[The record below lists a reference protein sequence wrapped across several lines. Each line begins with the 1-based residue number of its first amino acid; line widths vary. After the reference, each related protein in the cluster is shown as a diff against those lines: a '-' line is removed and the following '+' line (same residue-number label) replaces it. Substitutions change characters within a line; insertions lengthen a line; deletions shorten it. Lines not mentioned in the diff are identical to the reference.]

1 MKVKLQNKIIQGLII
16 FLTLFFMAAGIA
28 SAVDDDVPFFAG
40 NTGNPNV
47 FLIFD
52 NSDSMQD
59 SPYLRDDGNTYRPST
74 YWRRGVT
81 VDGNGTIA
89 EDGNGNIIYDNY
101 KYVSTDTSLS
111 LPGANPPTLPGLG
124 TRSSTVTY
132 IAGPSSDRIYD
143 SSVDWTDASVAGWS
157 AFAANYRYWKVKIT
171 DANGVEQIRT
181 ITSRSTGGRWYVDQ
195 NIDYSG
201 PGPYT
206 YEIMTGLP
214 GGVTLSDT
222 SHLDR
227 VYDRHFDWSTIT
239 DWSSFSNNYRYKIL
253 EIYEGANAGE
263 TRGIYSYSSGSRY
276 WRLDSPLPVPCDYTT
291 RYRILGTN
299 DDNKYA
305 YGGNH
310 PDSKLYQAK
319 KALTAFLESNSI
331 QSNGEYRL
339 NMGFAT
345 YMSARIPRV
354 RAKYYRKRA
363 GTTTTTPE
371 HWTTRWYATRRQNA
385 SDRTYY
391 NATGGDSFTITNLGK
406 TAPHGSTAW
415 STSYEYTSVSVGDE
429 IDRLFHEG
437 DCDEQIIVYKI
448 TSISDSPTDS
458 LPNRKKFVLKSRTDL
473 SYDDAGYVGG
483 YDAFTWRS
491 QTFYTEAEC
500 AAYTIPDPDGS
511 GWSPVSNDA
520 GDPYQTCYQAP
531 TICQHTA
538 ETTTST
544 GDYYQTYTWKDT
556 YGDYSITDPATP
568 GYVDPVTGMVTPY
581 KGHCSGI
588 PGNDWLCSSPDPE
601 PDGDGYGDW
610 TLLEADL
617 VDVPVNSNGDLGTIR
632 SVIFDYSY
640 FRYPGEGTDDR
651 PHAWSN
657 RRAYYNGDIANR
669 WIYQYSNWKNKAKW
683 RDDMQPAEAFPADV
697 GDEKANHTGDD
708 QVVFVNLPTFAEGDD
723 ETGDNVDAILNYI
736 NLSRVPYPYDTRYVN
751 TMMPYTSSL
760 AVNSSQAVA
769 GKGTPLEATLRDALR
784 YYTSYISQDSYTL
797 GGCRNNYIILLT
809 DGLDT
814 CADGA
819 DQDARNAKVIAAAED
834 LYNLSIGDVPTPIK
848 TFVIGFG
855 LDASSAASLNAIAA
869 AGGTGQAYFA
879 TNVQELVEVLSEDI
893 MDEIQGD
900 SYTRSA
906 PVLTRLQEG
915 DTVDDLRIYY
925 SYFDYPV
932 WRGHLKG
939 YKINSDGSIGDPVSG
954 WSSDCDTET
963 GPDTDAGCEIAT
975 HGRGTP
981 VYTVISG
988 SRTEFSSANLA
999 ILKTFVNPLGMDI
1012 NGNGA
1017 PDEDEDA
1024 EAVIGYTLD
1033 PGYDSSKY
1041 LGTRD
1046 ADWPLGDIYHSASV
1060 VVTRPKFGTDYKA
1073 GYTAFKTANLSRETM
1088 LYVGANDGM
1097 LHAFYESS
1105 GQEAWAWIPNSV
1117 LGKLYEFQY
1126 GHRFTVDLAIKAA
1139 DVNIGTDDTPDW
1151 RTMIVCGLRQGG
1163 NHYFAIDVTDP
1174 SNPAPMWEMTDDNA
1188 TDGSAAG
1195 FPGADIP
1202 GEMGQTWSI
1211 PAFGRLNING
1221 NPTSVIFVGGGYSTT
1236 ENKGNRIYILEAA
1249 TGGILKE
1256 IEVGS
1261 ASNNIPSEIRN
1272 MRFIMYGGSPVD
1284 YLTRAPVDSSL
1295 RGFIEV
1301 SYFGGTDGTLYKLTG
1316 LNADSG
1322 WNPQVETLYVPEN
1335 PRPIYYRPAVSDV
1348 KCSGSG
1354 RRFILFGT
1362 GDEND
1367 PTNNATIDYFYEI
1380 EDRAYDDNA
1389 GGFDFGSPCDASQ
1402 IADGR
1407 FRLAWQ
1413 YWHLDDP
1420 EDPESAH
1427 INGFPA
1433 GEKVLSYPTAYRRVV
1448 YFTTYQSAGGCDMGN
1463 SYLYG
1468 LTTSGCSAQPDNV
1481 ECGGYSDT
1489 GGEGGLEYDVDGVK
1503 LTPHKKFIDLG
1514 KGIASSPVIAPPML
1528 YVQLPAGGGGGMNPP
1543 TAVPVPT
1550 DQGKLIYWRDI
1561 N

>member
-1 MKVKLQNKIIQGLII
+1 MKAQNKI
-16 FLTLFFMAAGIA
+16 FKTLGIYLAIFFMAAGIA

-124 TRSSTVTY
+124 TRRSSVTY

-143 SSVDWTDASVAGWS
+143 SGVDWNDASVYEWS

-214 GGVTLSDT
+214 GGVTYSTTDD
-222 SHLDR
+222 SNRR

-239 DWSSFSNNYRYKIL
+239 DWSSFSSNYRYKIL

-331 QSNGEYRL
+331 QSNGDYRL

-354 RAKYYRKRA
+354 RAKYYRGRA
-363 GTTTTTPE
+363 GTTVPERYYIRGYYKRTTNHSTYEYHP
-371 HWTTRWYATRRQNA
+371 T
-385 SDRTYY
+385 SDSEFDDDWGGHH
-391 NATGGDSFTITNLGK
+391 TGVTVGYTFDRLYQEGNCNEQTITYTV
-406 TAPHGSTAW
+406 TAIEDA
-415 STSYEYTSVSVGDE
+415 
-429 IDRLFHEG
+429 
-437 DCDEQIIVYKI
+437 
-448 TSISDSPTDS
+448 PTDS
-458 LPNRKKFVLKSRTDL
+458 LPNRHRFRFNGDYIQYDWENMTVGSCVPGPLTVADL
-473 SYDDAGYVGG
+473 
-483 YDAFTWRS
+483 
-491 QTFYTEAEC
+491 
-500 AAYTIPDPDGS
+500 PDRD
-511 GWSPVSNDA
+511 GWSKVNV
-520 GDPYQTCYQAP
+520 GDPCYDEQEVTCHYVP
-531 TICQHTA
+531 
-538 ETTTST
+538 ETTT

-556 YGDYSITDPATP
+556 YGDYSITDPTTP
-568 GYVDPVTGMVTPY
+568 GYVNPVTGMVTPY
-581 KGHCSGI
+581 KGYCGGSW
-588 PGNDWLCSSPDPE
+588 NCTSPDPE

-640 FRYPGEGTDDR
+640 FRYPGEGDDDQ

-669 WIYQYSNWKNKAKW
+669 WIYQYSNWKHKAKW

-697 GDEKANHTGDD
+697 GDEKANHIGDD

-723 ETGDNVDAILNYI
+723 EAGDNVDAILNYI
-736 NLSRVPYPYDTRYVN
+736 NLSRTPYPSDTRYVT
-751 TMMPYTSSL
+751 TMMPYTGSL

-769 GKGTPLEATLRDALR
+769 GKGTPLEATLKDALR
-784 YYTSYISQDSYTL
+784 YYTSYINQDSYTQ

-819 DQDARNAKVIAAAED
+819 DQDARNAKVVTAAED
-834 LYNLSIGDVPTPIK
+834 LYNLSIDDVPTPIK

-855 LDASSAASLNAIAA
+855 LDASSSASLNAIAA
-869 AGGTGQAYFA
+869 AGGTEQAYFA
-879 TNVQELVEVLSEDI
+879 TNVEELVEVLSEDI

-906 PVLTRLQEG
+906 PVVPRLQDG
-915 DTVDDLRIYY
+915 DTIDDLKIYY
-925 SYFDYPV
+925 TYFDYPV
-932 WRGHLKG
+932 WRGHLNG
-939 YKINSDGSIGDPVSG
+939 YQLNEDGSIGEKISG
-954 WSSDCDTET
+954 WSSACDSET
-963 GPDTDAGCEIAT
+963 GPDADAGCEIAT

-981 VYTVISG
+981 VYTVTSG
-988 SRTEFSSANLA
+988 SRTDFSSANLA
-999 ILKTFVNPLGMDI
+999 TLKPFVNPLGMDI

-1017 PDEDEDA
+1017 PDEDADA
-1024 EAVIGYTLD
+1024 DAVIGYTLD

-1046 ADWPLGDIYHSASV
+1046 ADWPLGDIYHSSPV
-1060 VVTRPKFGTDYKA
+1060 VVTKPNFDLDYT
-1073 GYTAFKTANLSRETM
+1073 GYLAFKTDHLARKTM
-1088 LYVGANDGM
+1088 LYIGANDGM
-1097 LHAFYESS
+1097 LHAIDVDNGRED
-1105 GQEAWAWIPNSV
+1105 WAWIPNSV
-1117 LGKLYEFQY
+1117 LGKLYGFQY
-1126 GHRFTVDLAIKAA
+1126 GHRFTVDLVIKGA
-1139 DVNIGTDDTPDW
+1139 DVNIGTEDTPDW
-1151 RTMIVCGLRQGG
+1151 RTMIVSGLRQGG

-1174 SNPAPMWEMTDDNA
+1174 SDPAPMWEMTDDNA

-1195 FPGADIP
+1195 FEGADIP

-1211 PAFGRLNING
+1211 PAFGRINING
-1221 NPTSVIFVGGGYSTT
+1221 VATSVIFVGGGYSTD
-1236 ENKGNRIYILEAA
+1236 ENKGNRVYILNAG
-1249 TGGILKE
+1249 TGKILKE
-1256 IEVGS
+1256 IEAG
-1261 ASNNIPSEIRN
+1261 ASTNNVPSELRTL
-1272 MRFIMYGGSPVD
+1272 RFSLNNGTPVD
-1284 YLTRAPVDSSL
+1284 YFTRESVDQDQDTRGFSL
-1295 RGFIEV
+1295 KGFIEDV
-1301 SYFGGTDGTLYKLTG
+1301 YFGGTDGTLYKITG
-1316 LNADSG
+1316 LNEDSG
-1322 WNPQVETLYVPEN
+1322 WDPEVEVLYIPEN
-1335 PRPIYYRPAVSDV
+1335 PRPIYYPPSIKGTAVKDFL
-1348 KCSGSG
+1348 CSGKG
-1354 RRFILFGT
+1354 RRFIYFGT

-1380 EDRAYDDNA
+1380 EDREYDDS
-1389 GGFDFGSPCDASQ
+1389 GDGLDKDSSCTEEQ
-1402 IADGR
+1402 IAAGR
-1407 FRLAWQ
+1407 FRLSWQ
-1413 YWHLDDP
+1413 YFHEIPDP
-1420 EDPESAH
+1420 ENPGET
-1427 INGFPA
+1427 IEVNGFPA
-1433 GEKVLSYPTAYRRVV
+1433 GEKVLSYSTFYNNVA
-1448 YFTTYQSAGGCDMGN
+1448 YFTTYQSAGGCDMGE

-1468 LTTSGCSAQPDNV
+1468 LTGSGCNAKPEGD
-1481 ECGGYSDT
+1481 CGAGYADAD
-1489 GGEGGLEYDVDGVK
+1489 GNGGLKYNLEGEHLNPREK
-1503 LTPHKKFIDLG
+1503 SISLG
-1514 KGIASSPVIAPPML
+1514 KGIATSPTIVTQPQIDDFTPTM
-1528 YVQLPAGGGGGMNPP
+1528 YVQIPTGGGGGMTPP
-1543 TAVPVPT
+1543 VAVRVP
-1550 DQGKLIYWRDI
+1550 DGGNRLLYWNDL